1 MAGRQQRRSRF
12 VGDMF
17 AAFGDRALDVA
28 RAQQAAAT
36 GAAAG
41 EWSAIAAA
49 LHQRHIEATPDVGSV
64 TGPA

>member
-1 MAGRQQRRSRF
+1 
-12 VGDMF
+12 MF

-64 TGPA
+64 TRPA